1 MITQPASSDFDE
13 LLSLWETSVRS
24 THHFL
29 TKEDILF
36 YKPLIRNEYFKAVE
50 LYIIRNPHTE
60 KIVAFMGLSHDNIEM
75 LFTHPSEQ
83 AKGYGKELIEYA
95 IHQKGIRKVDV
106 NEQNEK
112 ALRFYLN
119 RGFET
124 IGRDA
129 FDAQG
134 KPYPILHLRLKPFR
148 LRNALIEDIDRL
160 YNVFETSIRN
170 TCYQDYTSRQI
181 EAWIGKATPER
192 WLELLQSELQF
203 IIVEETS
210 SFHIVGFTSIN
221 TKGYL
226 HSMFI
231 TPEFQNKGL
240 ASLLLQTA
248 EEFSRKHQATSIFSE
263 VSLTAYPFFKKQGF
277 ITEKEQTVIV
287 NQIEMTNFVMRKTL
301 K

>member
-106 NEQNEK
+106 NEQNNQ
-112 ALRFYLN
+112 AVGFYKHI
-119 RGFET
+119 GFNTYKRSDLDGE
-124 IGRDA
+124 
-129 FDAQG
+129 G
-134 KPYPILHLRLKPFR
+134 KEYPILHMRL
-148 LRNALIEDIDRL
+148 
-160 YNVFETSIRN
+160 
-170 TCYQDYTSRQI
+170 
-181 EAWIGKATPER
+181 
-192 WLELLQSELQF
+192 
-203 IIVEETS
+203 
-210 SFHIVGFTSIN
+210 
-221 TKGYL
+221 
-226 HSMFI
+226 
-231 TPEFQNKGL
+231 
-240 ASLLLQTA
+240 
-248 EEFSRKHQATSIFSE
+248 
-263 VSLTAYPFFKKQGF
+263 
-277 ITEKEQTVIV
+277 
-287 NQIEMTNFVMRKTL
+287 
-301 K
+301 